1 MACTATRVST
11 FAKASTRGRG
21 ATLRRQV
28 STAAPVTTK
37 AALLGDDL
45 AILSAAVEKAELT
58 GALTGDKPL
67 TVFAPTDAAF
77 AQVCEDLQL
86 SKEEV
91 LGLESLAD
99 ILTYHVVDGTVT
111 SADLKD
117 GEVPTLNER
126 FSLDVA
132 GTTVN
137 GANIVKADD
146 TIGNLTVHRV
156 DAVMFP
162 PWSAPAKVL
171 TPQQVLAFEG
181 WAPEVINGR
190 LAMLGFLTAVVQEV
204 ATGQSFTEQ
213 FSSNFGIFAAQ
224 IQLWAFASLAPAFS
238 SNEGYTAD
246 PFSMDGF
253 PDVERGV
260 QGRAVGTRGEEDLQR
275 ADGADQRAGGDGGD
289 RRAHR
294 GGDLHGSR
302 PLLIE
307 VARWMKIVWR
317 EVLGL
322 GCSYPKPVER
332 VCDGLAAAQF

>member
-117 GEVPTLNER
+117 GEVATLNER

-246 PFSMDGF
+246 PFSMDG
-253 PDVERGV
+253 
-260 QGRAVGTRGEEDLQR
+260 
-275 ADGADQRAGGDGGD
+275 
-289 RRAHR
+289 
-294 GGDLHGSR
+294 SR
-302 PLLIE
+302 T
-307 VARWMKIVWR
+307 WR
-317 EVLGL
+317 EVFKGGPWGPEARKIFNAQTEQTNGRAAMVGIVALIA
-322 GCSYPKPVER
+322 VETFT
-332 VCDGLAAAQF
+332 GHALF

>member
-117 GEVPTLNER
+117 GEVATLNER

-137 GANIVKADD
+137 GANIVKADE

-181 WAPEVINGR
+181 WAPEI
-190 LAMLGFLTAVVQEV
+190 
-204 ATGQSFTEQ
+204 
-213 FSSNFGIFAAQ
+213 
-224 IQLWAFASLAPAFS
+224 
-238 SNEGYTAD
+238 
-246 PFSMDGF
+246 
-253 PDVERGV
+253 
-260 QGRAVGTRGEEDLQR
+260 GRAHV
-275 ADGADQRAGGDGGD
+275 
-289 RRAHR
+289 
-294 GGDLHGSR
+294 
-302 PLLIE
+302 
-307 VARWMKIVWR
+307 
-317 EVLGL
+317 
-322 GCSYPKPVER
+322 
-332 VCDGLAAAQF
+332 

>member
-1 MACTATRVST
+1 MA
-11 FAKASTRGRG
+11 
-21 ATLRRQV
+21 
-28 STAAPVTTK
+28 VT
-37 AALLGDDL
+37 G
-45 AILSAAVEKAELT
+45 AAVEKAELT

-126 FSLDVA
+126 FALDVV

-156 DAVMFP
+156 DQVMFP

-190 LAMLGFLTAVVQEV
+190 LAMLGFLTAVVQEI

-213 FSSNFGIFAAQ
+213 LGANFGIFAAQ
-224 IQLWAFASLAPAFS
+224 VQLWAFASLAPAFS
-238 SNEGYTAD
+238 SNEGYTAN
-246 PFSMDGF
+246 PFTM
-253 PDVERGV
+253 
-260 QGRAVGTRGEEDLQR
+260 ED
-275 ADGADQRAGGDGGD
+275 
-289 RRAHR
+289 
-294 GGDLHGSR
+294 SR
-302 PLLIE
+302 T
-307 VARWMKIVWR
+307 WR
-317 EVLGL
+317 EVFKGGPWGPEARKIFNAQTEQLNGRAAMVGIVSL
-322 GCSYPKPVER
+322 IAVEAFM
-332 VCDGLAAAQF
+332 GHALF